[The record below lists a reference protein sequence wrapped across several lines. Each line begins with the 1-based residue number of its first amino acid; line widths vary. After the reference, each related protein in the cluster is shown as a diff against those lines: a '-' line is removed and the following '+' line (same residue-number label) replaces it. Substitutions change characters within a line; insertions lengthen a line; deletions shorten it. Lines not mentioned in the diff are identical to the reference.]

1 MSESEDLLD
10 PGVTNTNNNA
20 GFAGQQKTIPNANA
34 ILVLGI
40 ISIATCWLAGVP
52 GLVCGVIALVM
63 YKKVKATYES
73 DRASY
78 ENSFKNAKAGYV
90 CAIIGTILS
99 SLYFLYF
106 IFVMIFAASVASQS
120 SFGRF

>member
-20 GFAGQQKTIPNANA
+20 GFTGQQRSIPNANA
-34 ILVLGI
+34 VLVLGI
-40 ISIATCWLAGVP
+40 ISIVGCVLAGIP
-52 GLVCGVIALVM
+52 GLVCGIIALVM
-63 YKKVKATYES
+63 YKKVKATYDS

-78 ENSFKNAKAGYV
+78 ENSFKNAKAGYI

-99 SLYFLYF
+99 ALYFLYF
-106 IFVMIFAASVASQS
+106 IFVFIFAATVATSN
-120 SFGRF
+120 FGRY